1 MSDYENTKNELINAG
16 LEAKLVDRTEETA
29 AALLRLLD
37 NIEMPADEHLK
48 DVFAE
53 KASR

>member
-1 MSDYENTKNELINAG
+1 MSDYENTKNELVKAG
-16 LEAKLVDRTEETA
+16 HDAKLVDRTEETA
-29 AALLRLLD
+29 GTLRQMLD
-37 NIEMPADEHLK
+37 DIEMPADEHLK

>member
-1 MSDYENTKNELINAG
+1 MTDYENTKNELMNAG
-16 LEAKLVDRTEETA
+16 LEANLVDRTEETA

-48 DVFAE
+48 DVFEE